1 MNAKSNAAN
10 SSILRGLVWIVGG
23 TGVVAMSFFAT
34 LYALDYWAGRSRD
47 QTRLENILQI
57 RNAVERYHR
66 ERGAYPILDDKPVT
80 ELKAAL
86 VGGGIIASIPT
97 DPLWAGTKKEY
108 RYYSDGTNYF
118 GLLAFLEQA
127 HGPIP
132 AGGPCLAG
140 HGTKGTGL
148 WGQPPDC
155 PL

>member
-1 MNAKSNAAN
+1 MNADSKAAD
-10 SSILRGLVWIVGG
+10 SSILRGLVWVVGG
-23 TGVVAMSFFAT
+23 TGVVALSFFAT
-34 LYALDYWAGRSRD
+34 LYALDYWAARSRD

-57 RNAVERYHR
+57 RSAVERYYR
-66 ERGAYPILDDKPVT
+66 ERRAYPILNDKPVT
-80 ELKAAL
+80 ELKDAL
-86 VGGGIIASIPT
+86 VGAGIIASIPT

-132 AGGPCLAG
+132 AGGSCLAG
-140 HGTKGTGL
+140 QGVKGSGL